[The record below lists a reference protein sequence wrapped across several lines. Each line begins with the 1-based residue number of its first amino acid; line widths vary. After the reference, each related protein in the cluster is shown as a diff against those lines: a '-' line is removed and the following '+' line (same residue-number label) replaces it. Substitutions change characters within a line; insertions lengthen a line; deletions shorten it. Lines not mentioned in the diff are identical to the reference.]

1 MSGADQVWWGRRAL
15 HVPLLSTFLGG
26 ERVEGASEV
35 WPELQVVGSG
45 HPDVG
50 NPHPRSV
57 NAAAGVQERPLGLR
71 L

>member
-1 MSGADQVWWGRRAL
+1 MSRADQVGGLGRAL

-35 WPELQVVGSG
+35 WPEPQAVGSG
-45 HPDVG
+45 CPDVG

-57 NAAAGVQERPLGLR
+57 DAAVGIQERPLGLR